1 MPKVKTHSSCKKRF
15 KKTASGKFKRAKA
28 FRRHHAWAK
37 TSKQVRDLRGNTY
50 VHSTQEKKL
59 AVLMPY

>member
-15 KKTASGKFKRAKA
+15 KKTASGKIKRARA

-37 TSKQVRDLRGNTY
+37 SAKRVRDLRGVAY
-50 VHSTQEKKL
+50 VDSTIEKNI
-59 AVLMPY
+59 ASLMPY

>member
-1 MPKVKTHSSCKKRF
+1 MPKMKTHSASKKRF
-15 KKTASGKFKRAKA
+15 KKTGSGKIRRAKA

-37 TSKQVRDLRGNTY
+37 TSKQLRCLRGTVEINAAN
-50 VHSTQEKKL
+50 KNNI

>member
-15 KKTASGKFKRAKA
+15 KRTATGKIKRSSA

-37 TSKQVRDLRGNTY
+37 SSKQKRSLRGNAY
-50 VHSTQEKKL
+50 VNDSQLKNIDS
-59 AVLMPY
+59 LMPR